1 MRDSEQQQDRIYEEA
16 KGVSA
21 GGLSTKS
28 VKLTLS
34 VGGSTSGDLTGPGWK
49 DVGAGHGLR
58 RSS

>member
-1 MRDSEQQQDRIYEEA
+1 MTVSNSKTESMKKQR
-16 KGVSA
+16 GVSA

-28 VKLTLS
+28 VKLTPS

-49 DVGAGHGLR
+49 DVGAGHGLT